1 MANTD
6 ANKVNDFE
14 EILNRAMEIH
24 AQNAIQGL
32 PFNKTELA
40 EIVDITNHDS
50 GRYVVWNGS
59 TRYEAISE
67 NTAYKMGMKVYV
79 NIPNNDFT
87 GQKTIIGQYRQDG
100 ETAVFYKSPLEMYEP
115 LSADLIKDTTYSPS
129 ENPTGEYE
137 LLMNRKI
144 AGDVTSEPGPQTLT
158 IFEASGLQSSPY
170 NGYKYMGISADFKS
184 LLGGF
189 SPTTG
194 DYGLRVVV
202 KYIQENEVTDDTKIK
217 EKIFTLS
224 AVKDMFGDVY
234 NFKTYFPQ
242 EALYNVEDLII
253 DSVKV
258 EFYQDGNFLN
268 TEGNLITYDTT
279 GIIGKIPNNIFMKNL
294 SIVFGND
301 PISDNDRVKI
311 YPLNGTTYD
320 SAQKESL
327 NLKAIKLQWTHLNP
341 DTNEYEVLETS
352 SAARKISDLDSYT
365 IHWYRDSIY
374 ETSDYTD
381 VISAETDAAKKSKL
395 YEAIATDLENEAPK
409 ESMDTYARFV
419 STFKLRAGTHYGV
432 NGGVYLI
439 TPDGKA
445 YAERQVESALRTAEA
460 QKTKAADDLAGPFWT
475 AITES
480 KDAWE
485 IKDFLPDLKRSLSKV
500 KVVITYGAGDN
511 LVQIESNELQFNN
524 LREVLDDDKSNRM
537 SIAFRDGTN
546 GDYPIY
552 NSTDGKLLSRLEV
565 KDRILEADLLDSRG
579 KSCLNGNEIII
590 WQLPKIG
597 SMIQFVSPALTANNG
612 VELLEDDEI
621 FSQYPKDIQHNDR
634 YYFIKREA
642 INTKGNSV
650 SKTQTYRIA
659 EYFNKGNTNNTVFC
673 YIIKNNEIFKQSVTM
688 TFNQHGTSGTDYT
701 FTLGLGPK
709 VTSDWE
715 VVGPADTAL
724 TIGEATSDNRAIYNE
739 IVFDLFNSKNEK
751 IELTPQQ
758 KNAIIKKWMA
768 VDVTG
773 GGYYLT
779 TQASKNNLQF
789 ITQEDENEN
798 SVRVA
803 VRAPLT
809 NTEGNRNG
817 TYSFNN
823 ITFQAEIKDV
833 VEELG
838 NEVNFVQLMPL
849 HVRAANTH
857 WVLNGSDYVVYDDKG
872 ANPQYYND
880 KYELIDPTKESTD
893 EGYKLEQYFWI
904 RSNNTANDEAG
915 QYIPHFSSEDK
926 HSGKLVPPPLFV
938 SDVGATWIECSQ
950 NDHTDSANGIYYNWQ
965 YTFPLIII
973 QNKYGVPALNKWNG
987 DLLVDAAGNKI
998 LTAMVGAGHKDAEN
1012 TFTGVVMGDVEHQD
1026 PYDGNRLKKSTG
1038 LFGYKEGG
1046 QTFGFDTD
1054 GTAFLGKSG
1063 NGRIYVDGNTGK
1075 ITSAAREAYDIAH
1088 EQYINEI
1095 RDENGQLLRE
1105 EDDTDPRGTEINL
1118 KENYIQIDGIGNKAQ
1133 VQMSVDGSSKPYF
1146 RIQSTAGNRL
1156 LEINKVNYYLQ
1167 TDNYSETAGTG
1178 LKIDLANGIL
1188 NSYNKLTINGA
1199 SGSKIHFG
1207 GNTKYLEL
1215 GYDGTNAYLT
1225 STDKLSLR
1233 AGTLGANSSFY
1244 LSNTNGSGTVA
1255 QTQRT
1260 DWRLT
1265 LGQNFGVTQNGALYA
1280 KAGKIGDVEIVDGNL
1295 RVQKLWI
1302 GDTPFTPQDV
1312 SFVTSVSVTADTG
1325 TITNTITTVEVD
1337 QEKSYF
1343 AQVLNADAIFYQGA
1357 SGYIYYLESSNGI
1370 TSILSAKYKGVQ
1382 HSISTSVVKSITVSY
1397 DKWSGKILG
1406 GSSTAGG
1413 SNTWSRSL

>member
-115 LSADLIKDTTYSPS
+115 LSADLIKDTTYSSS

-144 AGDVTSEPGPQTLT
+144 AGDVTSEEGPQTLT

-170 NGYKYMGISADFKS
+170 NGYKYMGISADFKA

-202 KYIQENEVTDDTKIK
+202 KYIQENEVTDDTKIR

-268 TEGNLITYDTT
+268 TEGDHITYDIT
-279 GIIGKIPNNIFMKNL
+279 GIIGKVPNNIFMKNL

-341 DTNEYEVLETS
+341 DTDEYEVLETS
-352 SAARKISDLDSYT
+352 SAARKISDLNPYE

-381 VISAETDAAKKSKL
+381 VVSAETEATKKSEL
-395 YEAIATDLENEAPK
+395 YEAIAVDLQKETPE
-409 ESMDTYARFV
+409 ESMDTYARFI

-432 NGGVYLI
+432 DGGVYLI

-445 YAERQVESALRTAEA
+445 YAERQVESALRTAET

-475 AITES
+475 AITDDLDE
-480 KDAWE
+480 WE
-485 IKDFLPDLKRSLSKV
+485 IKNFLPDLKRSLSKV
-500 KVVITYGAGDN
+500 KVVITYGEGDN

-537 SIAFRDGTN
+537 SIVFKDGTN

-565 KDRILEADLLDSRG
+565 KDRILEADLLDNRG

-590 WQLPKIG
+590 WQLPKTG
-597 SMIQFVSPALTANNG
+597 SMIQFVAPALTANNG
-612 VELLEDDEI
+612 VELLENDEI
-621 FSQYPKDIQHNDR
+621 FSQYPKDIQYNNR

-642 INTKGNSV
+642 VNTEGSSV
-650 SKTQTYRIA
+650 SKNQTYRIA

-709 VTSDWE
+709 VTEDWE

-724 TIGEATSDNRAIYNE
+724 TIGEATSDDRAIYNE

-758 KNAIIKKWMA
+758 KNAIIEKWMA

-789 ITQEDENEN
+789 ITQEDENDY
-798 SVRVA
+798 SIRVA
-803 VRAPLT
+803 VRAPST
-809 NTEGNRNG
+809 NTEGNEAGIYN
-817 TYSFNN
+817 FKN
-823 ITFQAEIKDV
+823 ITFQAEIKGV

-849 HVRAANTH
+849 HVRAAGTN
-857 WVLNGSDYVVYDDKG
+857 WVLNGSDYIVYDDKG

-880 KYELIDPTKESTD
+880 KYELIDPEKEPTD

-904 RSNNTANDEAG
+904 YSNHTTDDEVG
-915 QYIPHFSSEDK
+915 QYIPHFSSGDN

-938 SDVGATWIECSQ
+938 SDVGATWIQCSK
-950 NDHTDSANGIYYNWQ
+950 NDHQDQDNGVYYNWQ

-998 LTAMVGAGHKDAEN
+998 LTAMVGAGHKDDEN

-1026 PYDGNRLKKSTG
+1026 PYQGNTLKKSTG

-1063 NGRIYVDGNTGK
+1063 NGRIYVDGNTGR
-1075 ITSAAREAYDIAH
+1075 ITSAAREAYDINRALYDKTGDS
-1088 EQYINEI
+1088 QYN
-1095 RDENGQLLRE
+1095 
-1105 EDDTDPRGTEINL
+1105 DTDLRGTEINL

-1133 VQMSVDGSSKPYF
+1133 IQMSVDGSSKPYF
-1146 RIQSTAGNRL
+1146 RVQSTAGHKMFEVN
-1156 LEINKVNYYLQ
+1156 NTNYYLQ
-1167 TDNYSETAGTG
+1167 TDDYVNDEGTETGKG
-1178 LKIDLANGIL
+1178 LKIDLKNGTFD
-1188 NSYNKLTINGA
+1188 SKGPLTINGA

-1225 STDKLSLR
+1225 STDKLSLS

-1265 LGQNFGVTQNGALYA
+1265 LGENFGVTQNGALYA
-1280 KAGKIGDVEIVDGNL
+1280 KAGKIGDVEIIGGNL

-1302 GDTPFTPQDV
+1302 GDTPYTPTDIE
-1312 SFVTSVSVTADTG
+1312 FVTGVTVSATHGTVSNTVTYIKPIILYDDNLLTE
-1325 TITNTITTVEVD
+1325 NTKCYLD
-1337 QEKSYF
+1337 
-1343 AQVLNADAIFYQGA
+1343 A
-1357 SGYIYYLESSNGI
+1357 SGNLHWEPAKLTVTRWS
-1370 TSILSAKYKGVQ
+1370 TETASATTYAD
-1382 HSISTSVVKSITVSY
+1382 VVKSITVSY
-1397 DKWSGKILG
+1397 TTKKGRVLGNWDGEG
-1406 GSSTAGG
+1406 GSY
-1413 SNTWSRSL
+1413 TWSR